1 MVGDMSQI
9 TPLLET
15 ARGVAV
21 EAGALLRERY
31 HRLTEVRYKGEINLV
46 TEADTEA
53 QALVFD
59 RLSKA
64 YPGHDFIA
72 EEGLKS
78 LRGSEFRWLI
88 DPLDGTTNFA
98 HKVPVFCVSIGLERA
113 GRLAAGVVHNPMT
126 GDTFWAEEGGGAF
139 HGGRRIGVSATAD
152 LGRAL
157 LATGFAYDVW
167 TTRCNIDEHERMVLR
182 CQGVRRCGSAALD
195 LCFTACGRFDGFWEL
210 KLSPW
215 DTAAGAVIVREAG
228 GAVTDFAGRPVD
240 VYRPEVC
247 ASNGLIHEA
256 MLAALRP
263 DGGGQP

>member
-1 MVGDMSQI
+1 MSEI
-9 TPLLET
+9 TAMLET
-15 ARGVAV
+15 ARGVAL
-21 EAGALLRERY
+21 EAGALLREKY
-31 HRLTEVRYKGEINLV
+31 HRMPEIHYKGEINLV
-46 TEADTEA
+46 TEADTAA
-53 QALVFD
+53 QALIFD

-64 YPGHDFIA
+64 FPGHDFIA

-78 LRGSEFRWLI
+78 LTGAAYRWII

-98 HKVPVFCVSIGLERA
+98 HKVPVFCVSIGLER
-113 GRLAAGVVHNPMT
+113 GGELAAGVVHNPMT
-126 GDTFWAEEGGGAF
+126 GDVFWAEAGA
-139 HGGRRIGVSATAD
+139 GARYNGRPIRVSAAAD

-167 TTRCNIDEHERMVLR
+167 TTRCNIDEHARMIMR
-182 CQGVRRCGSAALD
+182 CQGIRRCGSAALD

-215 DTAAGAVIVREAG
+215 DTAAGAVIIREAG
-228 GAVTDFAGRPVD
+228 GTVTDFAGRPVD

-256 MLAALRP
+256 MLTVLNSK
-263 DGGGQP
+263 